1 MRHILEKSKYYSYSG
16 EKLHCLVF
24 VSKVEEAKILVKK
37 FLEQGVKALALSSE
51 NSDNEREEAIRKLEE
66 GEIEYIV
73 SVDIIQ

>member
-37 FLEQGVKALALSSE
+37 FLEQGVKALA
-51 NSDNEREEAIRKLEE
+51 
-66 GEIEYIV
+66 
-73 SVDIIQ
+73 